1 MKDSKIFSEYF
12 SALKDWFLFLYLKE
26 QNPIRTLGGNHVIN
40 KNETPQCFDAYIVH
54 IKYNIHI
61 TNIFPKLTNSNII
74 GPKCFTTSRAQI
86 LCKEEISKV
95 RNIYKYVL
103 IE

>member
-1 MKDSKIFSEYF
+1 MLLIKTIHPNVFTHILSI
-12 SALKDWFLFLYLKE
+12 LL
-26 QNPIRTLGGNHVIN
+26 N
-40 KNETPQCFDAYIVH
+40 KY
-54 IKYNIHI
+54 KIHI